1 MPLYLYSCI
10 QNSPRLQSTVQS
22 TISLL
27 VRYVM
32 IHLPN
37 LIIGHCIAY
46 EISRSTATPNHTKMP
61 PQIVKMT
68 KTTSSIMFQSLGK
81 VHSASKKRKIWLKPR
96 TKKVFILTKNLPFLP
111 EKNWSLQP
119 RPSVAL
125 SCQKTESSIPPFI
138 AINPIPANCHPIQ
151 FKLPSYPILP
161 STDMAHQGI
170 AFKPTLR
177 IRLGPSKR
185 VNLAKSTV
193 VSSLVQDEF
202 SSPLISSSME

>member
-1 MPLYLYSCI
+1 MYSCI

-22 TISLL
+22 TIALL

-32 IHLPN
+32 IHLPK

-151 FKLPSYPILP
+151 FSQHCH
-161 STDMAHQGI
+161 TDMAHQGI

>member
-22 TISLL
+22 TIALL

-32 IHLPN
+32 IHLPK
-37 LIIGHCIAY
+37 LTIGHCIAY
-46 EISRSTATPNHTKMP
+46 EISRSTATPSHTKMP

-68 KTTSSIMFQSLGK
+68 KTTSSIMFPSLGK

-151 FKLPSYPILP
+151 F

>member
-37 LIIGHCIAY
+37 LIIGYCIAY

-68 KTTSSIMFQSLGK
+68 KTTSSIMFPSLGK

-125 SCQKTESSIPPFI
+125 S
-138 AINPIPANCHPIQ
+138 
-151 FKLPSYPILP
+151 
-161 STDMAHQGI
+161 
-170 AFKPTLR
+170 
-177 IRLGPSKR
+177 
-185 VNLAKSTV
+185 
-193 VSSLVQDEF
+193 
-202 SSPLISSSME
+202 